1 MSKTSYQKQL
11 QKYRKE
17 ADEYFSKVGIC
28 PCPEEIVEFVAD
40 CVEDASGCEV
50 DNDGFFAIAKEL
62 GLTLE

>member
-1 MSKTSYQKQL
+1 MTKTVYQKQL

-17 ADEYFSKVGIC
+17 ADEYFSKAGIC

-40 CVEDASGCEV
+40 CVEDESGYEV

-62 GLTLE
+62 GITLE